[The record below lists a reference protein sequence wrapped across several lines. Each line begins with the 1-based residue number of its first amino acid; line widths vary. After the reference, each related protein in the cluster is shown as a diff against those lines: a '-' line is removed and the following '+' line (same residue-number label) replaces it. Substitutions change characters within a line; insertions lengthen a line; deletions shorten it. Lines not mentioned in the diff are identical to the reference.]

1 MQIKLT
7 NVLVAAGFALAS
19 FPAFAAEMPADGTKN
34 FSAPSDAPAY
44 FANETVPESAR
55 VDHAATFTREEVA
68 AAPEGSDV
76 EPAVSVGTGQHGKH
90 TSAHKSTR
98 HSAGRSR
105 GHDAQSH
112 YAKAE
117 SRSASGTK
125 AAGKRGTQIGASK
138 SSTTRHA
145 KTGSGQHA
153 STSPPP
159 ESKRTSV
166 G

>member
-7 NVLVAAGFALAS
+7 IALVAAGFVLAT

-34 FSAPSDAPAY
+34 FSAPSDTPSY

-55 VDHAATFTREEVA
+55 VDHAETFTREEVA
-68 AAPEGSDV
+68 AGPDGSEA
-76 EPAVSVGTGQHGKH
+76 EPAVSVGTGRHGKH
-90 TSAHKSTR
+90 ASAHKSTR

-105 GHDAQSH
+105 SHDAPSH
-112 YAKAE
+112 YAKAG

-125 AAGKRGTQIGASK
+125 AAGKRGTQVGASK

-153 STSPPP
+153 SASPPP
-159 ESKRTSV
+159 GSTRTSV

>member
-7 NVLVAAGFALAS
+7 NVLVAASFALAS

-44 FANETVPESAR
+44 FANETIPESAR

-68 AAPEGSDV
+68 AAPEGTEV
-76 EPAVSVGTGQHGKH
+76 EPAVSVGTGRHGKH
-90 TSAHKSTR
+90 TSAHQSSK
-98 HSAGRSR
+98 HSAGRSNDH
-105 GHDAQSH
+105 GAPSH
-112 YAKAE
+112 YAKAG

-125 AAGKRGTQIGASK
+125 AAGKRGTQVGASK

-153 STSPPP
+153 AASPP
-159 ESKRTSV
+159 SGSTRISV